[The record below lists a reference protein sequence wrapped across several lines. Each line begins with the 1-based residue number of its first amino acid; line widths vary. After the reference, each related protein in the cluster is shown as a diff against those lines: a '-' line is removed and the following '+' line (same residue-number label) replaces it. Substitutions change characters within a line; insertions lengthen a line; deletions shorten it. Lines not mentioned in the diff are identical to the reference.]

1 MTLFTKPT
9 CLNDCVLTPKTRTTL
24 EEILTGVRPFAKYG
38 KTGLIL
44 YGVFG
49 SGKTTLANILPGLI
63 EATKSTNELETTHIG
78 DVHTKN
84 PYFIRHSCDARASI
98 MNSIQNRIENGI
110 GSFNPS
116 NLNYYILDEVDNLT
130 APALASL
137 KGAMNSPYSVFIM
150 TTNNLNKLGAGI
162 LDRSYQ
168 LQMDQVPDNIWL
180 QYIRQ
185 VCTQNG
191 ICSVNDQQLLPL
203 IKSGQG
209 SCRTILSNVET
220 FINKRQA
227 IAPITKPASN
237 GGFFVNNN
245 VTVV

>member
-1 MTLFTKPT
+1 M
-9 CLNDCVLTPKTRTTL
+9 
-24 EEILTGVRPFAKYG
+24 
-38 KTGLIL
+38 
-44 YGVFG
+44 
-49 SGKTTLANILPGLI
+49 
-63 EATKSTNELETTHIG
+63 
-78 DVHTKN
+78 
-84 PYFIRHSCDARASI
+84 
-98 MNSIQNRIENGI
+98 
-110 GSFNPS
+110 
-116 NLNYYILDEVDNLT
+116 NYYILDEVDNLT

-150 TTNNLNKLGAGI
+150 TTNNLNKLSPGI

-180 QYIRQ
+180 QYIQQ

-220 FINKRQA
+220 FFNKRQA
-227 IAPITKPASN
+227 IVPITSPASN
-237 GGFFVNNN
+237 GGTFFNNN
-245 VTVV
+245 VTVA